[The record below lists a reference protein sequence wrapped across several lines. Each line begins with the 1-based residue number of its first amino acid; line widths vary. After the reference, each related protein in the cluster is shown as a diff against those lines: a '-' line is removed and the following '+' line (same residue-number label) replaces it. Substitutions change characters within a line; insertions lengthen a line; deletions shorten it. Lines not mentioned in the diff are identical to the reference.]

1 MQIKEVSTPADVR
14 AFLKLPVHLYRNEQN
29 WIRPLDKDIEFVF
42 DKKANK
48 FFRHGQCTRWILQD
62 PLGQTI
68 GRVAAFI
75 NNKTAKSTYVVC
87 GGMGFFECINN
98 QEAAFLLFDTC
109 RKWLEERGMKAMEG
123 PINFG
128 ERDKWWGLLVQGFD
142 HEPNYCMPYTLPY
155 YRNFFENYGFRE
167 YFRQFTYHRPVETP
181 LPQIYF
187 EKAERIA
194 RDPRY
199 RFEHIKKKHLKK
211 YTQDFQLVYNAAWT
225 KHAGVKGMSNA
236 QAFNIMQQL
245 KPILDEEI
253 VWFAYHDTLPIGF
266 FIMIPEL
273 NQLFKHCN
281 GKFGIWQKLIFLY
294 HKWRGSCTKM
304 YGVAF
309 GIIPQFQGK
318 GLEGA
323 IVQAAANI
331 LQKNPKYSDFE
342 MNWIGD
348 FNPKMMH
355 VAESV
360 GGNICKIH
368 ITYRFM
374 FDPNIPFERAPTI
387 R

>member
-1 MQIKEVSTPADVR
+1 M
-14 AFLKLPVHLYRNEQN
+14 
-29 WIRPLDKDIEFVF
+29 
-42 DKKANK
+42 
-48 FFRHGQCTRWILQD
+48 QD

-87 GGMGFFECINN
+87 GGMGFFECTNN

-294 HKWRGSCTKM
+294 HKWRGTCTKM

-331 LQKNPKYSDFE
+331 LQKNPKYTDFE

>member
-87 GGMGFFECINN
+87 GGMGFFECTNN

-225 KHAGVKGMSNA
+225 KHAGVKGISNA

-348 FNPKMMH
+348 FNPKMIKI
-355 VAESV
+355 AEHLDTA
-360 GGNICKIH
+360 ITRKLT
-368 ITYRFM
+368 TYRYL
-374 FDPNIPFERAPTI
+374 FDRNKIFKKHPTL
-387 R
+387 